1 MRLIGRLIRMSGGSL
16 TVAAVVLGLGVP
28 TAARGAGPASEG
40 SANLLGRRV
49 AFLAVTEA
57 RNPVRNHENGA
68 NCNYYS
74 GALRSG
80 AACGNGWR
88 RAAWC
93 ADFARWTW
101 SRAGATTG
109 GLTAWAISFRT
120 YGIRHRTWHA
130 GASLAGVRPG
140 DVIGYRFG
148 GSTSDDHVGVVLA
161 VRPASVT
168 TVDGNVR
175 NRITIRTVRRN
186 TQGVSGYTRPAA

>member
-1 MRLIGRLIRMSGGSL
+1 MRLSGRSARMSVCALLVATAVLIPGGQ
-16 TVAAVVLGLGVP
+16 P
-28 TAARGAGPASEG
+28 AARGAGPRQDSGA
-40 SANLLGRRV
+40 ALIGRRA

-57 RNPVRNHENGA
+57 RDPRHNREKGA

-74 GALRSG
+74 GALRFG

-101 SRAGATTG
+101 ARAGAATG

-120 YGIRHRTWHA
+120 YGVRHRTWHA

-140 DVIGYRFG
+140 DVVGYRFG
-148 GSTSDDHVGVVLA
+148 GGTGDDHVGVVIA

-168 TVDGNVR
+168 TAEGNVA
-175 NRITIRTVRRN
+175 NRITIRTVARN
-186 TQGVSGYTRPAA
+186 SRGVSGYTRPAA